1 MRLIMIEILILL
13 QNRNIL
19 SIMKYGRNQIN
30 KAGEEMMTSKD
41 PIIVKSA
48 IEKINDWRSLH
59 TIVLELLQNRVN
71 TLLSTNSIPIV
82 LSSHRLKRLASI
94 QYKLDVNPTMRLG
107 GMQDIGGLRIV
118 VENINTL
125 NALNVLLHKSTF
137 DGFKF
142 EKYYN
147 YVEAPKN
154 SGYRSIHFIYKFVS
168 IDNNYDGLRVE
179 LQIRTKLQ
187 HSWAMA
193 VETAE
198 LTTQTRLKSSQGA
211 DEWLNYF
218 KVIASL
224 FAIKEETPILS
235 MHQDNNNNMYD
246 LMKIFYEMDSHYHLS
261 EKLKALRITTKHAID
276 EENNDGY
283 YILNINFQKQTVTVS
298 SYSID
303 KEEQANDHY
312 TRLERASKEDLNAVV
327 LVSVPRMRE
336 LQEAYPS
343 YFLDTKDFLTALD
356 TMKENCKK

>member
-1 MRLIMIEILILL
+1 
-13 QNRNIL
+13 
-19 SIMKYGRNQIN
+19 MKYGRNQIN

-41 PIIVKSA
+41 PSVVKMA
-48 IEKINDWRSLH
+48 IDKINDWRALH
-59 TIVLELLQNRVN
+59 TPVLESLQNRVI
-71 TLLSTNSIPIV
+71 TLINAHSIPII

-107 GMQDIGGLRIV
+107 GVQDIGGVRIV
-118 VENINTL
+118 VEDIKI
-125 NALNVLLHKSTF
+125 LNVLSELLQKSSLE
-137 DGFKF
+137 GFNF

-147 YVEAPKN
+147 YVTQPKQ
-154 SGYRSIHFIYKFVS
+154 SGYRSIHFIYKFIS
-168 IDNNYDGLRVE
+168 ENNNYNGLRVE

-198 LTTQTRLKSSQGA
+198 LTTRTRLKSSQG
-211 DEWLNYF
+211 DDNWLDFF

-224 FAIKEETPILS
+224 FAIKEGTPILTYHKENHAS
-235 MHQDNNNNMYD
+235 MYD

-261 EKLKALRITTKHAID
+261 EKLKALRITTRHAID
-276 EENNDGY
+276 EDNEDGY

-312 TRLERASKEDLNAVV
+312 ARLERASKEDLNAVV

-336 LQEAYPS
+336 LQKAYPS

-356 TMKENCKK
+356 TMKDNCKKWGLVKYK